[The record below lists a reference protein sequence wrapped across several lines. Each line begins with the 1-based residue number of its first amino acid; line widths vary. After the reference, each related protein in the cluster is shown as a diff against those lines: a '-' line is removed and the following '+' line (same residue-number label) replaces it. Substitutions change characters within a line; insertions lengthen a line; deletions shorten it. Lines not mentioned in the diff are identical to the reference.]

1 LEKASWSYSNGVRL
15 QPHART
21 AIEQIPSAPCT
32 PSPSTPHQRGADRRD
47 NPQRAAVDR
56 ASHAHARC
64 QGTLL
69 PSWEHPSGRFHANG
83 ARTVIACLA
92 HNLLRRTDVLGR
104 PDTTARTARTLR
116 RRLLA
121 LPGRLTR
128 HAGRWTM
135 LALARLAWQHDLI
148 RALARIR
155 ALPAAA
161 RPGRTSTPPAD
172 PGPLTAATQH
182 PTRASVETLPT
193 PPASTTPDHAV
204 TDVRCV
210 AHTP

>member
-1 LEKASWSYSNGVRL
+1 MGSACNPTRAPRSSRSPARLAHPRRVPPTSEAQIAETTLGERRLIVRRM
-15 QPHART
+15 RT
-21 AIEQIPSAPCT
+21 LDA
-32 PSPSTPHQRGADRRD
+32 
-47 NPQRAAVDR
+47 
-56 ASHAHARC
+56 

-182 PTRASVETLPT
+182 PTRASVEALPT